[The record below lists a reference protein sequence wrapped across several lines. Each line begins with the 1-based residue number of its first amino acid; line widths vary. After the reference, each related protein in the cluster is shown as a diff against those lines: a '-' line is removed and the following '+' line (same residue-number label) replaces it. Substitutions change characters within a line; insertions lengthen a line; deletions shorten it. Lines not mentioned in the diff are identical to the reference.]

1 MSNHPTGITRR
12 NQLEYRR
19 LVDRLIERIIQ
30 VILAYLSLDVEE
42 RMRLS
47 REE

>member
-1 MSNHPTGITRR
+1 MSNHPSGITRS

-30 VILAYLSLDVEE
+30 VILAYLSLDVDEQMQLSKEE
-42 RMRLS
+42 
-47 REE
+47 

>member
-1 MSNHPTGITRR
+1 MSNHPSGITRR

-19 LVDRLIERIIQ
+19 LVDCLVERIIQ
-30 VILAYLSLDVEE
+30 VILAYLSLNEE
-42 RMRLS
+42 ELMRLS